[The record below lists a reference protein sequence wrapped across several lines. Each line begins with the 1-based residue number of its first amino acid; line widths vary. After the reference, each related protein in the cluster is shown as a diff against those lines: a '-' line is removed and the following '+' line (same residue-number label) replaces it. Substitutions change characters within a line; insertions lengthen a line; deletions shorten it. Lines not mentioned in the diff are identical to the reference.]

1 MISFENKVIL
11 FHFKIFVNV
20 KYHGHEKYM
29 DEDCTRKVATAT
41 CTVYTDHENMK
52 TIYFLITST
61 KEVMFSPGLVCGFV
75 CLCVCEQD
83 NSKTY

>member
-41 CTVYTDHENMK
+41 CTIYTDHENMK
-52 TIYFLITST
+52 TIYFLILNEIVEYFINLKVLT
-61 KEVMFSPGLVCGFV
+61 VA
-75 CLCVCEQD
+75 CVKYPY
-83 NSKTY
+83 NT